1 MNTIID
7 INNYKDELK
16 NIILSKKISNESN
29 SKYMIYST
37 NSNLSNVIIKIPSI
51 RLIYNYSSQLYNQI
65 HFPLNPTYSK
75 TKKFTELISSLENI
89 FQELLNRPKL
99 EWITNI
105 KKIKNIKYIKLNYFS
120 SNDIK
125 IITQNSNIIDIKD
138 FEAGAEVELMVHL
151 SHLWVKD
158 NKVGINYD
166 ICQIKY
172 TSLKLML
179 SEAMFSATKIK
190 TISVKEKKISNV
202 EENEEVM
209 KPIFT
214 IPSQEMLKKQISLLK
229 NVNV

>member
-1 MNTIID
+1 MFCSSCICVSVFF
-7 INNYKDELK
+7 
-16 NIILSKKISNESN
+16 SKKLPRCPVG
-29 SKYMIYST
+29 
-37 NSNLSNVIIKIPSI
+37 LS
-51 RLIYNYSSQLYNQI
+51 L
-65 HFPLNPTYSK
+65 
-75 TKKFTELISSLENI
+75 
-89 FQELLNRPKL
+89 PKL

-120 SNDIK
+120 GNDIK
-125 IITQNSNIIDIKD
+125 IITQNSNILDIKD

-179 SEAMFSATKIK
+179 SESMFSATKIK
-190 TISVKEKKISNV
+190 TISIKEKKISDV
-202 EENEEVM
+202 EENDDVKRPM
-209 KPIFT
+209 FT
-214 IPSQEMLKKQISLLK
+214 IPSQEMLKKQISMLK

>member
-51 RLIYNYSSQLYNQI
+51 RLLYNYSSQLYNQI
-65 HFPLNPTYSK
+65 NFPLNPTYSK

-190 TISVKEKKISNV
+190 TISVKEKKISNS
-202 EENEEVM
+202 EENEDVM